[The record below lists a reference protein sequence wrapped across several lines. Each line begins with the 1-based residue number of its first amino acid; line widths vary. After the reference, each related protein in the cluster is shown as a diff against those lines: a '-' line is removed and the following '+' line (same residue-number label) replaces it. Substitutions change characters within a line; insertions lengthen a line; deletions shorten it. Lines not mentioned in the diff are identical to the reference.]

1 MEGEVVAVGKLDA
14 ELLRLFEVWNV
25 SEKDD
30 PLTDEPRG
38 VQRDPDGVAEPI
50 KRFLLY
56 RKRISIDR

>member
-1 MEGEVVAVGKLDA
+1 MEREVVAVGKLDA

-38 VQRDPDGVAEPI
+38 VQRDPDSVAEPI
-50 KRFLLY
+50 KRLF
-56 RKRISIDR
+56 S

>member
-14 ELLRLFEVWNV
+14 ELLRLFEVRNV
-25 SEKDD
+25 PEKDD

-50 KRFLLY
+50 KRLLL
-56 RKRISIDR
+56 